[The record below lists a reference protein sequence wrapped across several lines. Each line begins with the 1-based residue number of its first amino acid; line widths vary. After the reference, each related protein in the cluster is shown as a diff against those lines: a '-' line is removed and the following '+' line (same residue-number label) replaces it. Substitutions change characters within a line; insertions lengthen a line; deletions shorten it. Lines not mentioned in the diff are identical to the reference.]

1 MKNLLYSGDA
11 SKNSFNEWLS
21 TWGIWISII
30 VAAIVFFVVLGLFL
44 YTYFKGKIGRAS
56 CRETYFKGKKEGAI
70 IAQKQQQKQI
80 KNEAVL
86 EALGG
91 ADNILDHSLNGSR
104 IILVL
109 NNYDAVDQAKL
120 RELGVDS
127 IVKMSNKIT
136 LVVKDDS
143 DSFYKLFN

>member
-21 TWGIWISII
+21 TWGIWISIM
-30 VAAIVFFVVLGLFL
+30 VAGVVFLVVLALFL
-44 YTYFKGKIGRAS
+44 Y
-56 CRETYFKGKKEGAI
+56 TYFKGKKEGAI

-80 KNEAVL
+80 KNEEAL
-86 EALGG
+86 SALGG

-109 NNYDAVDQAKL
+109 NNYDVVDQGKL

-136 LVVKDDS
+136 LVIKGDAS
-143 DSFYKLFN
+143 SFYKKLF

>member
-21 TWGIWISII
+21 TWGIWISIM
-30 VAAIVFFVVLGLFL
+30 VAGFVFLVVLGLFL
-44 YTYFKGKIGRAS
+44 Y
-56 CRETYFKGKKEGAI
+56 TYFKGKKEGAI

-80 KNEAVL
+80 KNEEAL
-86 EALGG
+86 SALGG

-109 NNYDAVDQAKL
+109 NNYDVVDQGKL

-136 LVVKDDS
+136 LVIKGDAS
-143 DSFYKLFN
+143 SFYKKLF